1 MKVLMSQLNPT
12 IGDIAGNTKKI
23 IECLS
28 SARDQGIDVV
38 LFPELA
44 ICGYPP
50 EDLLLRK
57 GFVAAIKG
65 ALDQIIQASSGL
77 FVVVGVVRK
86 NPQPGEKPLLNSAA
100 VIENGRLVGFQ
111 DKWLLPTY
119 DVFDERR
126 YFEPGTET
134 QIWEYKGVKYGITI
148 CEDIWGHAGC
158 VDLTQYGHDPIRAL
172 KAQHPDVL
180 LNLSASPY
188 HYQKPDTRAYV
199 CVQAAK
205 TLGCPILLCCQVGG
219 NDQLVFDGYS
229 MYVGKDGQLGQIGKG
244 FEEDQ
249 LIIDLS
255 QKGTAGLL
263 QYDPLHDLY
272 SALVLGVK
280 DYFYKSGFKKACLGL
295 SGGIDSA
302 LVACIAV
309 EALGKE
315 NVVAIAMP
323 SRFSSIESLE
333 DARSLAL
340 NLGITLEEVGI
351 ETPFQSFLDLLG
363 PYFENRVADVTEEN
377 LQARIRGMILMAF
390 SNKFGYVVLSTGNK
404 SELAMG
410 YCTLYGDMCGGL
422 SVISDVIKT
431 QVYTLSRWIN
441 RDREIIPVSTIDKPP
456 SAELKPNQKDT
467 DSLPDYDI
475 VDKVL
480 QGYIEDYLSPEET
493 ATKYQLSL
501 ELVLDLVKRIHKAEY
516 KRRQAPPGIR
526 VSKKAFPVGR
536 RYPIVQKWV

>member
-50 EDLLLRK
+50 QDLLLRK

-77 FVVVGVVRK
+77 FVVVGVIRK

-100 VIENGRLVGFQ
+100 VIENGRLIGFQ

-158 VDLTQYGHDPIRAL
+158 VDLTHYAHDPIRAL
-172 KAQHPDVL
+172 KAHHPDVL

-188 HYQKPDTRAYV
+188 HYQKPDTRAHV

-229 MYVGKDGQLGQIGKG
+229 MYVDKDGQLGQIAKG

-255 QKGTAGLL
+255 QKANAGSLR
-263 QYDPLHDLY
+263 YDPLHDLY

-323 SRFSSIESLE
+323 SRFSSIESLQ

-340 NLGITLEEVGI
+340 NLGITLEEVSI

-441 RDREIIPVSTIDKPP
+441 RNREIIPVSTIDKPP

>member
-12 IGDIAGNTKKI
+12 LGDISGNTKKI

-28 SARDQGIDVV
+28 SARDQGIEVV
-38 LFPELA
+38 VFPELA

-77 FVVVGVVRK
+77 FVVVGVIRK

-158 VDLTQYGHDPIRAL
+158 VDLTHYGHDPIRAL
-172 KAQHPDVL
+172 KAHHPDVL

-229 MYVGKDGQLGQIGKG
+229 MYV
-244 FEEDQ
+244 
-249 LIIDLS
+249 
-255 QKGTAGLL
+255 
-263 QYDPLHDLY
+263 
-272 SALVLGVK
+272 
-280 DYFYKSGFKKACLGL
+280 
-295 SGGIDSA
+295 
-302 LVACIAV
+302 
-309 EALGKE
+309 
-315 NVVAIAMP
+315 
-323 SRFSSIESLE
+323 
-333 DARSLAL
+333 
-340 NLGITLEEVGI
+340 
-351 ETPFQSFLDLLG
+351 
-363 PYFENRVADVTEEN
+363 
-377 LQARIRGMILMAF
+377 
-390 SNKFGYVVLSTGNK
+390 
-404 SELAMG
+404 
-410 YCTLYGDMCGGL
+410 
-422 SVISDVIKT
+422 
-431 QVYTLSRWIN
+431 
-441 RDREIIPVSTIDKPP
+441 
-456 SAELKPNQKDT
+456 
-467 DSLPDYDI
+467 
-475 VDKVL
+475 
-480 QGYIEDYLSPEET
+480 
-493 ATKYQLSL
+493 
-501 ELVLDLVKRIHKAEY
+501 
-516 KRRQAPPGIR
+516 
-526 VSKKAFPVGR
+526 
-536 RYPIVQKWV
+536 

>member
-1 MKVLMSQLNPT
+1 
-12 IGDIAGNTKKI
+12 
-23 IECLS
+23 
-28 SARDQGIDVV
+28 
-38 LFPELA
+38 
-44 ICGYPP
+44 
-50 EDLLLRK
+50 
-57 GFVAAIKG
+57 
-65 ALDQIIQASSGL
+65 
-77 FVVVGVVRK
+77 
-86 NPQPGEKPLLNSAA
+86 
-100 VIENGRLVGFQ
+100 
-111 DKWLLPTY
+111 
-119 DVFDERR
+119 
-126 YFEPGTET
+126 
-134 QIWEYKGVKYGITI
+134 
-148 CEDIWGHAGC
+148 
-158 VDLTQYGHDPIRAL
+158 
-172 KAQHPDVL
+172 
-180 LNLSASPY
+180 
-188 HYQKPDTRAYV
+188 
-199 CVQAAK
+199 
-205 TLGCPILLCCQVGG
+205 
-219 NDQLVFDGYS
+219 

-255 QKGTAGLL
+255 RKGNAGSL